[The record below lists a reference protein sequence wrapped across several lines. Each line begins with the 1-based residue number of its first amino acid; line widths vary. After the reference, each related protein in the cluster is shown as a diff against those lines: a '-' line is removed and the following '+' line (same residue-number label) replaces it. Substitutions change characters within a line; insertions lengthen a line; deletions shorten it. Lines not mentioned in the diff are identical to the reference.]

1 MISSRVSVRFICF
14 FFFLDTIVRH
24 FRLPRLEWEEYNK
37 RKIASKQDSNMTPVK
52 RILSGIRP
60 TGHIHLG
67 NYLGAIR
74 HWVRLASQSP
84 LGQQDQLFCIVDQHA
99 LTTMQDAQNLAD
111 NTRTIAAAYIASGID
126 PSKSSIF
133 VQSHVPG
140 HTELA
145 WYLGC
150 ITPLGWLNRMTQ
162 FKDKA
167 GKNQESALFG
177 LYAYPVLMAADI
189 LIYKATHV
197 PVGADQKQHVEL
209 ARDIAG
215 AFNNYCQKE
224 VLVMPE
230 PVIETKVARIMSLRD
245 GTKKMSK
252 SEISDY
258 SRIHLLDD
266 PDTIVQKIRKA
277 KTDAFPVPE
286 TLEDMDV
293 RPEAK
298 NLMTIYAA
306 LTEQNTDDLCQKFGG
321 QSFSVFK
328 QKLSDMLI
336 ETLLPI
342 QTHVRSLLRD
352 KGALDSVL
360 QQGAAVANDLANQNL
375 DDIRDALGMV
385 KRG

>member
-1 MISSRVSVRFICF
+1 
-14 FFFLDTIVRH
+14 
-24 FRLPRLEWEEYNK
+24 
-37 RKIASKQDSNMTPVK
+37 MTPVK